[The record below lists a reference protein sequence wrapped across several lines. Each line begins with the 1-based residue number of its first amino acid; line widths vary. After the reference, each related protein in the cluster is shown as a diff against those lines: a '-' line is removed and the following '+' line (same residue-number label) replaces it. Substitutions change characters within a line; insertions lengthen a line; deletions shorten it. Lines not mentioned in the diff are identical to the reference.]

1 MSRST
6 DTSSDKSSATRAQA
20 HPNIALI
27 KYWGKSDTLVNLP
40 SAPSLSITLD
50 TLVTE
55 TSVTSAS
62 GNSDEVWLDGEKTID
77 LKIAGWLVDLRQRFG
92 LPPLEI
98 HSTNNF
104 PTASGLASSASGFAA
119 LITAINVHFELGL
132 DNNQCSIWARRASA
146 SAARSMQ
153 GDWATL
159 SGPHWHVESLEAN
172 WPMRVIV
179 AITDA
184 TRKAVSSS
192 VGMAQ
197 SKDTSPY
204 YPAWVETTTKDFATA
219 TDLVAEQNFA
229 GLAEL
234 AEHSCL
240 KMHGL
245 MMSTQPG
252 LLYWKPA
259 TLAVIHAIRELR
271 ADGVPV
277 FFTVDAG
284 PQVKA
289 VCLPEAA
296 TAVEEKLAGIEGVQQ
311 TLNVGLGP
319 GAQIVNATT
328 P

>member
-1 MSRST
+1 MSDST
-6 DTSSDKSSATRAQA
+6 TAQA

-55 TSVTSAS
+55 TTVTNAS
-62 GNSDEVWLDGEKTID
+62 GATDVVWLDGEQTID
-77 LKIAGWLVDLRQRFG
+77 LKIAGWLVDLRQRFDI
-92 LPPLEI
+92 PPLEI
-98 HSTNNF
+98 HSSNNF

-119 LITAINVHFELGL
+119 LITAINTHCSLGL

-153 GDWATL
+153 GGWASL
-159 SGPHWHVESLEAN
+159 AGPHWHVDSIDSD
-172 WPMRVIV
+172 WSMRVIV
-179 AITDA
+179 AITDSQ
-184 TRKAVSSS
+184 RKSVSSS

-197 SKDTSPY
+197 TKDTSPY
-204 YPAWVETTTKDFATA
+204 YPAWVETTNQDFAQA
-219 TDLVAEQNFA
+219 LGLVEAQDFA

-240 KMHGL
+240 KMHGVML
-245 MMSTQPG
+245 SSQPG
-252 LLYWKPA
+252 LIYWKPA

-271 ADGVPV
+271 ADGLPV
-277 FFTVDAG
+277 FFTIDAG

-289 VCLPEAA
+289 ICLPEAA
-296 TAVEEKLAGIEGVQQ
+296 EAVEQKLKSIEGVQK

-319 GAQIVNATT
+319 GARLASRTDA
-328 P
+328 

>member
-1 MSRST
+1 MSHST
-6 DTSSDKSSATRAQA
+6 TAQGTTAQA

-55 TSVTSAS
+55 TTVSTAS
-62 GNSDEVWLDGEKTID
+62 GQNDEVWLDGEKTID
-77 LKIAGWLVDLRQRFG
+77 LKIAGWLVDLRHRFDV
-92 LPPLEI
+92 PMLEI

-119 LITAINVHFELGL
+119 LITAINAHCELGL

-159 SGPHWHVESLEAN
+159 AGPHWHVNSIEAD
-172 WPMRVIV
+172 WPLRVVV
-179 AITDA
+179 AITDP
-184 TRKAVSSS
+184 TRKAVASS

-204 YPAWVETTTKDFATA
+204 YPAWVETTTQDFDAATKHIA
-219 TDLVAEQNFA
+219 AHDFA
-229 GLAEL
+229 GLAAL

-245 MMSTQPG
+245 MLSTQPG

-259 TLAVIHAIRELR
+259 TLALIHAIRELR

-289 VCLPEAA
+289 ICLPEAA
-296 TAVEEKLAGIEGVQQ
+296 ATVEQKLASIEGVQQ

-319 GAQIVNATT
+319 GAHLVD

>member
-1 MSRST
+1 MSDST
-6 DTSSDKSSATRAQA
+6 TAQA

-55 TSVTSAS
+55 TTVTNTS
-62 GNSDEVWLDGEKTID
+62 GATDVVWLDGEQTID
-77 LKIAGWLVDLRQRFG
+77 LKIAGWLVDLRQRFDI
-92 LPPLEI
+92 PPLEI
-98 HSTNNF
+98 HSSNNF

-119 LITAINVHFELGL
+119 LITAINTHCSLGL

-153 GDWATL
+153 GGWASL
-159 SGPHWHVESLEAN
+159 AGPHWHVDSIDSD
-172 WPMRVIV
+172 WSMRVIV
-179 AITDA
+179 AITDSQ
-184 TRKAVSSS
+184 RKSVSSS

-197 SKDTSPY
+197 TKDTSPY
-204 YPAWVETTTKDFATA
+204 YPAWVETTNQDFAQA
-219 TDLVAEQNFA
+219 LGLVEAQDFA

-240 KMHGL
+240 KMHGVML
-245 MMSTQPG
+245 SSQPG
-252 LLYWKPA
+252 LIYWKPA

-271 ADGVPV
+271 ADGLPV
-277 FFTVDAG
+277 FFTIDAG

-289 VCLPEAA
+289 ICLPEAA
-296 TAVEEKLAGIEGVQQ
+296 EAVEQKLKSIEGVQK

-319 GAQIVNATT
+319 GARLASRTDA
-328 P
+328 